1 MTPTIS
7 QLLQESFDRINK
19 PSAWTTKEYA
29 RDSNGNIAAV
39 SSKAATCWC
48 SLGTLYKTAHEHD
61 LDELKLQILE
71 HSLQE
76 AIFIPFTKVT
86 QINDQ
91 FGWDIVS
98 AMWRNAI
105 ALAKAKE
112 EKQNDPG

>member
-7 QLLQESFDRINK
+7 ELLQESFDRINK
-19 PSAWTTKEYA
+19 PGAWTTKEYA

-39 SSKAATCWC
+39 SSKVATCWC
-48 SLGTLYKTAHEHD
+48 SLGTLYKTGYEHD
-61 LDELKLQILE
+61 LDSLQIQVLE
-71 HSLQE
+71 TSLNE
-76 AIFIPFTKVT
+76 AIFIPFMKVT

-98 AMWRNAI
+98 TMWKNAI

-112 EKQNDPG
+112 AANDPG